1 MFRSLSLFLALVPP
15 AVAAFTPAR
24 AASDYPKQPIKSSF
38 RSLPAATPICWAA
51 SWRSGCKPR
60 SRRPSRSSIVQAPAP
75 TSVRPPPPAAV
86 RRVHHLHRS
95 AGIVRDQQVL
105 SPSLPYDPDTAF
117 SPFSLVARF
126 PTVPPVVHP
135 SVGVTSIQE
144 LIDKAKANPGKVE
157 YAHAGTGTTSHLAGA
172 LFGAMAKIDI
182 LNVPYKGT
190 SQSLQDLVAGRVAFT
205 IDNLGPIL
213 PFIVSGHLVAL
224 GVSTK
229 EPASLLAGVPPIN
242 TVLDGYELS
251 SWNVMAVPAGTPK
264 DIVEKLSAECRRIVQ
279 VPDVIE
285 KMRSFGSEPVGGTPE
300 QVAVFL
306 KEEKGAL
313 GSSPSRPPTQARII
327 RPNLPYEARDAFAP
341 ATAAVRLTGSAA

>member
-1 MFRSLSLFLALVPP
+1 MAERLQAAFKETVTVVNRPGAGANIGAAAAAGSSPDGYTIFIGPP
-15 AVAAFTPAR
+15 A
-24 AASDYPKQPIKSSF
+24 SF
-38 RSLPAATPICWAA
+38 VINQF
-51 SWRSGCKPR
+51 
-60 SRRPSRSSIVQAPAP
+60 IY
-75 TSVRPPPPAAV
+75 
-86 RRVHHLHRS
+86 
-95 AGIVRDQQVL
+95 
-105 SPSLPYDPDTAF
+105 PSLPYDPDTAF

-126 PTVPPVVHP
+126 PNVLVVHP

-306 KEEKGAL
+306 KEERVRWESAVK
-313 GSSPSRPPTQARII
+313 
-327 RPNLPYEARDAFAP
+327 
-341 ATAAVRLTGSAA
+341 AANISKDQFK

>member
-1 MFRSLSLFLALVPP
+1 MFRSLSLFLALVP
-15 AVAAFTPAR
+15 AALAAFSPAR
-24 AASDYPKQPIKSSF
+24 AASDYPKQPIQIIVPF
-38 RSLPAATPICWAA
+38 TPGGNTDLLGRIMAERLQAAFKETVTVVNRPGAGANIGAAAAA
-51 SWRSGCKPR
+51 S
-60 SRRPSRSSIVQAPAP
+60 SSPDGYTIFIG
-75 TSVRPPPPAAV
+75 PPASFV
-86 RRVHHLHRS
+86 
-95 AGIVRDQQVL
+95 INQFIY
-105 SPSLPYDPDTAF
+105 PTLPYDPDTAF

-126 PTVPPVVHP
+126 PNVLVAHP
-135 SVGVTSIQE
+135 SVGVKSIRE
-144 LIDKAKANPGKVE
+144 LIDKAKANPAKVE

-172 LFGAMAKIDI
+172 LFGAMAKINI

-229 EPASLLAGVPPIN
+229 DPASLLPGVPAIN
-242 TVLDGYELS
+242 TVLEGYELS

-279 VPDVIE
+279 MPDVIE

-306 KEEKGAL
+306 KEE
-313 GSSPSRPPTQARII
+313 RARW
-327 RPNLPYEARDAFAP
+327 ESAVK
-341 ATAAVRLTGSAA
+341 AANITKDQFK